1 MNLPEHSPKMH
12 TDRVGV
18 RPMANAF
25 RVLIVDDLPQNRQ
38 ILSMILS
45 RVGYEVETVNDGAQ
59 ALSRVMCQ
67 PRPDIIVSDV
77 EMPVM
82 NGIES
87 VRAMRCLPDAIARIP
102 VVAASGSQDPVL
114 QRDMLQAG
122 ADAFIAKP
130 VNVSELLETVGR
142 LIRESM
148 ARKSEPRVTSSV
160 NPASCC

>member
-1 MNLPEHSPKMH
+1 
-12 TDRVGV
+12 
-18 RPMANAF
+18 MANAF

-67 PRPDIIVSDV
+67 PRPDLIISDV

-82 NGIES
+82 DGIES
-87 VRAMRCLPDAIARIP
+87 VKAMRQMPDAIARIP
-102 VVAASGSQDPVL
+102 VVAASGSQDPAL

>member
-1 MNLPEHSPKMH
+1 MNLPETSPKKPSAIE
-12 TDRVGV
+12 GG
-18 RPMANAF
+18 RPRGNSF
-25 RVLIVDDLPQNRQ
+25 RILIVDDLPQNRLILSQ
-38 ILSMILS
+38 ILA
-45 RVGYEVETVNDGAQ
+45 RVGYEVETANDGAE
-59 ALSRVMCQ
+59 ALSRVVCQ
-67 PRPDIIVSDV
+67 PRPDLVISDV

-87 VRAMRCLPDAIARIP
+87 VRLMRGMPEAISRIP

-114 QRDMLQAG
+114 QRDMLLAG
-122 ADAFIAKP
+122 ADAFLSKP
-130 VNVSELLETVGR
+130 VNVPELLETVGR